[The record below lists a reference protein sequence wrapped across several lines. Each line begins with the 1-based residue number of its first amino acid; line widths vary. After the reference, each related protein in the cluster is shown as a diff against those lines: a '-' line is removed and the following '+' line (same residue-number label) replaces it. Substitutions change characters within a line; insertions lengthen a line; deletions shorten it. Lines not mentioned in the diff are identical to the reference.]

1 MGQNHISIVENGENH
16 ISIVQDDPTKVMV
29 GSL

>member
-16 ISIVQDDPTKVMV
+16 FSIVQDDPTKVMV